1 MTPPTTS
8 PIKNLY
14 SPIEY
19 VPIEPRP
26 LKPSA
31 FRQPTLDIFPNH
43 SPVIVPQG
51 ITSKL
56 YLVPTPDLIEGEELD
71 PESPPKPSSLA
82 ELPDLER
89 WVTRFTISAIE
100 IMGARRTPTQLAR
113 WSHRLVYSKMLA
125 MVGTFEV
132 LPKIRRIY
140 ISQPL
145 EGIAETT
152 VTIRIGE
159 RVRSLILRFE
169 GVDERWLC
177 TEMSLL

>member
-1 MTPPTTS
+1 MTSSS
-8 PIKNLY
+8 PIRNLY

-19 VPIEPRP
+19 QPTPP
-26 LKPSA
+26 PTA
-31 FRQPTLDIFPNH
+31 FLRQPTLDIFPNH
-43 SPVIVPQG
+43 APVIVPQG
-51 ITSKL
+51 ISAKL
-56 YLVPTPDLIEGEELD
+56 YLVPTPDLIEGEEPDL
-71 PESPPKPSSLA
+71 EAPPRPSRLT
-82 ELPDLER
+82 ELPDIEH
-89 WVTRFTISAIE
+89 WITRFAISAIE

-125 MVGTFEV
+125 MIGSFET

-152 VTIRIGE
+152 ITLRIGE

-169 GVDERWLC
+169 GVDARWLC
-177 TEMSLL
+177 TEMELL